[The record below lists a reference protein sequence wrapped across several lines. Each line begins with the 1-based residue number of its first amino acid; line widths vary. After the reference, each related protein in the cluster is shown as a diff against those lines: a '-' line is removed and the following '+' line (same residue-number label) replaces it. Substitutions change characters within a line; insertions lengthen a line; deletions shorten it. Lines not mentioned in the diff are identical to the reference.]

1 MRSDLEIRVFFT
13 WHGGEAA
20 QHDRG
25 FGKSFAWD
33 IPLTEGYA
41 FETVPNTARRP
52 GPQHFWGLQNP
63 DLVRRVLDWQPTAIH
78 VTGYAW
84 QSHLAAIRRLS
95 RARLP
100 VLFRGDSHL
109 LNGRGRWWRWQVKQ
123 ALLRAVFRWPAAFL
137 CVGQANKDYYRAF
150 GVPEAKLVDCPHS
163 VETERFAEPNAEL
176 EQQAA
181 AWRAELGIAAG
192 QQVLLFAG
200 KFENKKRPLPLMRA
214 FLESNLKNAVLLLV
228 GDGEHGSQVRDL
240 AAQRPER
247 FRVLPFQNQSKMPLV
262 YRLGNMLVLPSA
274 YGETWGLAVNEAM
287 ACGRPALVSDRVGCH
302 ADVVR
307 PGMNGGV
314 FVAEDW
320 GDFQEKLASL
330 LPTDWIARRPEIQ
343 AWAKNW
349 SIEKTEEMVIK
360 GLCVASR

>member
-1 MRSDLEIRVFFT
+1 MV
-13 WHGGEAA
+13 
-20 QHDRG
+20 
-25 FGKSFAWD
+25 
-33 IPLTEGYA
+33 
-41 FETVPNTARRP
+41 
-52 GPQHFWGLQNP
+52 
-63 DLVRRVLDWQPTAIH
+63 H

-95 RARLP
+95 RAGVP

-109 LNGRGRWWRWQVKQ
+109 LNGRGPWWRWQVKQ

-181 AWRAELGIAAG
+181 AWRAELGLAAG

-200 KFENKKRPLPLMRA
+200 KFEDKKRPLPLMRA
-214 FLESNLKNAVLLLV
+214 FLESGLKNAILLLV
-228 GDGEHGSQVRDL
+228 GDGEHGPQVREL

-262 YRLGNMLVLPSA
+262 YRLGDMLVLPSA

-307 PGMNGGV
+307 PGVNGGV
-314 FVAEDW
+314 FAAEDW
-320 GDFQEKLASL
+320 GDFREKLSSL
-330 LPTDWIARRPEIQ
+330 LRTDWIERRPEIQ

-349 SIEKTEEMVIK
+349 SIEKTEETVIQ